1 MPCIIVIQ
9 VASDLAALSPHECVA
24 PPLFRFTWAEGA
36 NQLLQ
41 DLCNTFMTESIDP
54 LTMHIATSEQVRS
67 GSEQQQHRS
76 CVCIA
81 LIRPHVL
88 LYLV

>member
-67 GSEQQQHRS
+67 GSEQQSQQHFLCAS
-76 CVCIA
+76 F
-81 LIRPHVL
+81 
-88 LYLV
+88 